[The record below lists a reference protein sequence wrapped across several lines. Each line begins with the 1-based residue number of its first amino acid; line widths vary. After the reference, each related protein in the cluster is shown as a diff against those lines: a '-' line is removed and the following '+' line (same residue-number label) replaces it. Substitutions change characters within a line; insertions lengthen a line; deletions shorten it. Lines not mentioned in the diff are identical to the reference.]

1 MKKKNPFPLGK
12 DVLWDSV
19 RATKWDA
26 KMRRRHRRQLA
37 WKAFKDYLKEL
48 WGN

>member
-1 MKKKNPFPLGK
+1 MKKKNPFPRGK

-26 KMRRRHRRQLA
+26 KMRRRHRRLIA
-37 WKAFKDYLKEL
+37 WKALKDYLKEL